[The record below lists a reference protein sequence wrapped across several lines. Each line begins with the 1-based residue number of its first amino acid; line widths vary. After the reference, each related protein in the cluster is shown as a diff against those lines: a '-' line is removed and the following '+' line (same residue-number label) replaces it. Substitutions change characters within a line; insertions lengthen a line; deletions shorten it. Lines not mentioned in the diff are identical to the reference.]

1 MKIKNLR
8 WYIVVLVM
16 LGTITNYL
24 ARSTLGVAAPEMM
37 RTLGLSSEQY
47 SWIVSVFP
55 LYLCNR
61 WYCMRLHY

>member
-47 SWIVSVFP
+47 S
-55 LYLCNR
+55 
-61 WYCMRLHY
+61 